1 MAPLRLETLL
11 ALLAAA
17 ADAKNVIDASVPGR
31 PLRRLRALGSPT
43 SSLNVTLTVDVAEL
57 RLPGFRLWTRTYDGD
72 VPGPTLRT
80 RPDQALHVTLDNQLS
95 SIDNDKG
102 RHGNFKELNTTSL
115 HFHGIV
121 PKSLDG
127 RALMAQRIEPGAR
140 GTFSVALAADHAT
153 PGFGFFHPHW
163 HGSSTVQTAGGMS
176 GLIFV
181 DGADDLRDN
190 FSTMPEVPLHVLFL
204 PFDAELD
211 VARMQWTDDD
221 AAPGPFRWRFNRDV
235 SARVEGAPRSTLLVN
250 GRPEPVIRLDAGRW
264 YRFRVLC
271 AGTFYRFFAGP
282 PRGCE
287 WRLLA
292 KDGVPVGPRAP
303 RALGTLP
310 LYPGSRA
317 DVLVRCEPGRRP
329 WSTMSAAAAGVADV
343 EDADVEHYVRDP
355 GLIATLVVRDAGPP
369 APREL
374 TELGTFAPRRPCY
387 LNADAPVG
395 ARRTLA
401 LGARANTM
409 NGAAFA
415 PTAGPLADVPRG
427 AVVQYDVEGAA
438 RHPVH
443 WHGLPVRLVGPAA
456 APGAYLQAGD
466 WHDTLMVYRANVT
479 VVQRVVFPAG
489 ATMLVHCH
497 TLQHADYGLMGYLR
511 VGAGAAP
518 CAAGARASDGSCAVG
533 ALLVAA
539 AVVLVAYASVRNY
552 VVAVSK
558 EPRLLAEY
566 RLGPLQ

>member
-204 PFDAELD
+204 PFEAELD

-401 LGARANTM
+401 LGAHANTM

-427 AVVQYDVEGAA
+427 AVARRAEISGTPKPNSLLDVHTGSGDRCCSSTNSTRPGSRA
-438 RHPVH
+438 RC
-443 WHGLPVRLVGPAA
+443 R
-456 APGAYLQAGD
+456 
-466 WHDTLMVYRANVT
+466 
-479 VVQRVVFPAG
+479 
-489 ATMLVHCH
+489 C
-497 TLQHADYGLMGYLR
+497 
-511 VGAGAAP
+511 
-518 CAAGARASDGSCAVG
+518 
-533 ALLVAA
+533 
-539 AVVLVAYASVRNY
+539 
-552 VVAVSK
+552 
-558 EPRLLAEY
+558 
-566 RLGPLQ
+566 